1 MPREGH
7 DSTICSYGI
16 QRHNFNPRAPRGARL
31 RHIEIAE
38 HLVSFQSTCPA
49 RGTTTYSTMLYLTRS
64 FQSTCPARGTTRGTG
79 KTYGAFAISIH
90 VPREGHDI
98 EPLPLIRGVA
108 LFQSTCPARGT
119 TYATLPQ
126 KHHLPHFNPRAPRG
140 ARHLVTDVLHYTGD
154 ISIHVP
160 REGHDCIPTSTAR
173 AAKLFQSTCPA
184 RGTTHVRTGM
194 TAFHMI
200 SIHVPREGHDQHI

>member
-119 TYATLPQ
+119 TSSLTPIRTRL
-126 KHHLPHFNPRAPRG
+126 HNFNPRAPRG
-140 ARHLVTDVLHYTGD
+140 ARH
-154 ISIHVP
+154 ISVRRNIT
-160 REGHDCIPTSTAR
+160 RR
-173 AAKLFQSTCPA
+173 LFQSTCPA
-184 RGTTHVRTGM
+184 RGTTSRIAKASAMLT
-194 TAFHMI
+194 I
-200 SIHVPREGHDQHI
+200 SIHVPREGHDADTYHDNYLSFGISIHVPREGHD